1 MNVPGRRQQRL
12 GDLIRAEMAAMIARE
27 LKDPRIGFTTVVE
40 VKVTPDLR
48 EARVY
53 VSVLG
58 SAEQQAETL
67 RGLTAAASFV
77 RRELAQRLR
86 LHRAPAISFHLD
98 HSIEQ
103 DARIEELLT
112 KIKQE
117 S

>member
-12 GDLIRAEMAAMIARE
+12 GDLIRVEISSMIARE
-27 LKDPRIGFTTVVE
+27 LKDPRIGFTTVIE
-40 VKVTPDLR
+40 VKVTPDLH

-58 SAEQQAETL
+58 NAEQQAESL

-77 RRELAQRLR
+77 RHELAHRLR
-86 LHRAPAISFHLD
+86 LRRAPVISFHLD
-98 HSIEQ
+98 HSVEQ
-103 DARIEELLT
+103 GARIEELIAKL
-112 KIKQE
+112 KQE